1 PLNEGVREC
10 LPLQE
15 PAHPNELV
23 RPIVI
28 EGSRPLRDLLVDPA
42 LLRNWLQ
49 VVDSAAGLRD
59 LPLLEPVPAFTADC
73 RIGHG
78 RSLPPLLTVDEAD
91 ECHEQKV
98 TAALRRSRGRSPSP
112 PRRPVTGQPGIP
124 PIEN

>member
-1 PLNEGVREC
+1 MTTPPPRGWLETGISPAVTISCARRIPAEIPPAAGLATWLPEPASPMVLPANDAPLNEVVLED

-59 LPLLEPVPAFTADC
+59 LPLLKPVPGLH
-73 RIGHG
+73 R
-78 RSLPPLLTVDEAD
+78 
-91 ECHEQKV
+91 
-98 TAALRRSRGRSPSP
+98 
-112 PRRPVTGQPGIP
+112 
-124 PIEN
+124 